1 MEMEITIPHWALWMI
16 ATFGGGWAVWMVFL
30 TKMAF
35 ESKSD
40 ARSASEKD
48 AVILGKISDVEKK
61 IDDNKIEARAER
73 QELNSKL
80 DKIEDK
86 IERLF
91 GTEFAFIKSL
101 VTTQQG
107 SRPV

>member
-1 MEMEITIPHWALWMI
+1 MESLQESMDITIPYWAIWLMI
-16 ATFGGGWAVWMVFL
+16 TFGGGWVGWMIFL

-48 AVILGKISDVEKK
+48 LVILSKIEDVEKK
-61 IDDNKIEARAER
+61 IDDNKND
-73 QELNSKL
+73 LNLKL
-80 DKIEDK
+80 DKIESR

-91 GTEFAFIKSL
+91 GAEFAFIKQNLILGQS
-101 VTTQQG
+101 G
-107 SRPV
+107 SKPV